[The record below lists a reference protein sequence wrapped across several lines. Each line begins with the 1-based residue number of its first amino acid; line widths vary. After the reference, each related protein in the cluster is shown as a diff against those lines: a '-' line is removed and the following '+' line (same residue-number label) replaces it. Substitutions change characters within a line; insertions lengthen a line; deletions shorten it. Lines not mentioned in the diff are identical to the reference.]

1 MTSTSA
7 LVETTITAITS
18 KDLPAY
24 IYFNNNENVRFSLE
38 QPMFIKS
45 VTGYPSLPSVK
56 YKVVAS
62 GVIHVGDYLIN
73 IDDNGNIT
81 ETLVESIQ
89 IVEEMSTVYA
99 ISCEPQDW
107 FIAGGYLVHNK

>member
-1 MTSTSA
+1 MKI
-7 LVETTITAITS
+7 LIG
-18 KDLPAY
+18 
-24 IYFNNNENVRFSLE
+24 
-38 QPMFIKS
+38 FIIFIV
-45 VTGYPSLPSVK
+45 VTNLMMV
-56 YKVVAS
+56 
-62 GVIHVGDYLIN
+62 YLIYRAPS